1 MEGDGVLSAHQGK
14 QVVIRMIL
22 NVIVM
27 IMVMIIILVITMM
40 MINRVIPPPC
50 PKLNVPRSALSA
62 GLTATT
68 RSRSHGGGREGDDP
82 CNY

>member
-27 IMVMIIILVITMM
+27 TMVMSIILVITMM
-40 MINRVIPPPC
+40 MIYRVISPP
-50 PKLNVPRSALSA
+50 LSKIKCSQVSLECRA
-62 GLTATT
+62 D
-68 RSRSHGGGREGDDP
+68 GDDP
-82 CNY
+82 ISIAWRREGR

>member
-27 IMVMIIILVITMM
+27 TMVMSIILVITMM
-40 MINRVIPPPC
+40 MIYRVIPP
-50 PKLNVPRSALSA
+50 LVQN
-62 GLTATT
+62 
-68 RSRSHGGGREGDDP
+68 
-82 CNY
+82 